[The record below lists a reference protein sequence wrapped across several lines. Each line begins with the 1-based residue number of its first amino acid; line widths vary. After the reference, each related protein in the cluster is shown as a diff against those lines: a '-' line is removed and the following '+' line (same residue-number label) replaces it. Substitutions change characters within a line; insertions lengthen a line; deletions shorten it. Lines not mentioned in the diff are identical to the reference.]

1 MGVPTYLGHVSRSS
15 GAVSV
20 KTPTPLSGSGALI
33 AYLVRATSGATIT
46 PPAGWTLLYDS
57 GYFAMYFK
65 NTSVGGDTWTSSSN
79 YITITISCFQEPL
92 KIVRQTTPAQAA
104 PGGTTATF
112 TDSLTLVGAAGCLY
126 YCVGRRSGNYTAPTL
141 TWGAGA
147 PSTKVQSG
155 QVIRSNTAS
164 HVVATAFQSTET
176 FSEVAP
182 TLTLTTST
190 QWDQTLTGILEL
202 SVLDSGPLV
211 QRRHS
216 SARQILDQLKVR
228 SGGSVL
234 PVKRAAVRKAG
245 NTVPLI

>member
-1 MGVPTYLGHVSRSS
+1 MSVPTYLGHVTRAS

-20 KTPTPLSGSGALI
+20 TTPTPVAGSQALI
-33 AYLVRATSGATIT
+33 AYLVRVTSGATIT
-46 PPAGWTLLYDS
+46 PPAGWTLLYNS

-65 NTSVGGDTWTSSSN
+65 NTSVGGDPWTSSSN

-92 KIVRQTTPAQAA
+92 QIVRKTTIVSAA
-104 PGGTTATF
+104 PGSTIATF
-112 TDSLTLVGAAGCLY
+112 TNSLTLVGAAGCLY
-126 YCVGRRSGNYTAPTL
+126 YCVGRRGTAYTAPTL

-155 QVIRSNTAS
+155 QVIRSSTAS
-164 HVVATAFQSTET
+164 HVVATAFQSTKT

-216 SARQILDQLKVR
+216 SARQILNQLTVR
-228 SGGSVL
+228 KGGSTL
-234 PVKRAAVRKAG
+234 PIKRAAIRRSG
-245 NTVPLI
+245 STIPLI